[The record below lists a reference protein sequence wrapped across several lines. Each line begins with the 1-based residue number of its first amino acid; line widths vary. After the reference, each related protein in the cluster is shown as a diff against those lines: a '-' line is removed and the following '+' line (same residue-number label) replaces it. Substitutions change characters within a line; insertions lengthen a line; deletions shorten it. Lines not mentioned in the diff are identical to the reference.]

1 MAAEAFKAIVIG
13 GGPAGLTTAHV
24 LSKAGIDFLVLEG
37 RRDVVIDSGAA
48 MVLGPHNLRV
58 MRQLG
63 LYDKLMPLG
72 TEGLYTKG
80 FLQNGRAFKDVSD
93 LRTFKQK

>member
-1 MAAEAFKAIVIG
+1 MVAEGFKAIVIG

-24 LSKAGIDFLVLEG
+24 LYKAGIDFLVLEE
-37 RRDVVIDSGAA
+37 RKEVVVDRGAA
-48 MVLGPHNLRV
+48 MVLGPQNLRV

-80 FLQNGRAFKDVSD
+80 FLLSGRVFKDVPD
-93 LRTFKQK
+93 LQTFKQK